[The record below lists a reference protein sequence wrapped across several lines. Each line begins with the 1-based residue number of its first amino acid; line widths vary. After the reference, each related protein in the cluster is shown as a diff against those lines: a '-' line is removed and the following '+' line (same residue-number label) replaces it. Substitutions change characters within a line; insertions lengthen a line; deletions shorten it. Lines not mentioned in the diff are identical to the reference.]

1 MRNPRLYLYV
11 TKKGE
16 DPEVIRRY
24 KWYTK
29 LFKFILRNPGMFRNQ
44 MLSIHDAHGLLFDIS
59 WDQIRRLAALQ
70 LKEGELR
77 KEIRKFRDGRNW
89 NE

>member
-16 DPEVIRRY
+16 NPEIIRRY

-29 LFKFILRNPGMFRNQ
+29 LFKFILRNPAMFRNR
-44 MLSIHDAHGLLFDIS
+44 MLSIHDAHGLLFDIG
-59 WDQIRRLAALQ
+59 WDDVRKFDSLN
-70 LKEGELR
+70 LKEKEMR
-77 KEIRKFRDGRNW
+77 KHIRSWRES

>member
-11 TKKGE
+11 TRKGE
-16 DPEVIRRY
+16 DTEIIRRY

-29 LFKFILRNPGMFRNQ
+29 LFKFILRNPVMFKDK

-59 WDQIRRLAALQ
+59 WDDVREFDNLN
-70 LKEGELR
+70 LKEKEMR
-77 KEIRKFRDGRNW
+77 KLIREWRKL